1 MIKGQS
7 LFEVVIALG
16 ISAVII
22 TALVALVA
30 SSIRNTTFSKDKTVA
45 GSLAQ
50 EAVEWLRNQRDQSIT
65 TFRTNAQ
72 GTRCLKILGWSG
84 ACQSGDEIIGTKFM
98 REAVFTTS
106 QISGKTVIVATV
118 KVYWSDSQGSR
129 EVRSVTNF
137 TDWRER

>member
-16 ISAVII
+16 ISAVIV
-22 TALVALVA
+22 TALVALAA
-30 SSIRNTTFSKDKTVA
+30 SSIRNTIFSKDKTIA
-45 GSLAQ
+45 GSFAQ
-50 EAVEWLRNQRDQSIT
+50 EAVEWLRNQRDQNIT

-72 GTRCLKILGWSG
+72 GTRCLKNLSWSG
-84 ACQSGDEIIGTKFM
+84 VCQSGDEITGTKFM

-106 QISGKTVIVATV
+106 QISGKTVIQAVV
-118 KVYWSDSQGSR
+118 RVYWSDSQGAR

-137 TDWRER
+137 ADWRER